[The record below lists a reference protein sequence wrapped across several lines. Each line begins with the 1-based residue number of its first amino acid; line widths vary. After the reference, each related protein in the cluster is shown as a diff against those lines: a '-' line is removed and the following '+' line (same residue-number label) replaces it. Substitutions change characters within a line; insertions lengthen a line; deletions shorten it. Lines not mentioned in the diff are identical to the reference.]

1 MALILSIETS
11 TDVCS
16 VALHRSGEL
25 LKSQIHQIEKSHS
38 SLLPGIACEII
49 EEAELAF
56 PDLDAVA
63 ISAGPGSYTGLR
75 IGVTTAKGFCF
86 ASNIPFISVDTLDV
100 VIAAVDGKFKGDH
113 NLCPMLDARRMEVY
127 TKMVNQDLVE
137 VWPLQ
142 AKILTETS
150 FKEITDPT
158 YIFGNGMAKFR
169 EIVNQDN
176 LIFIEEIIP
185 DARNMGQLAFRKF
198 ENSEFEDVAYFEP
211 KYLKEW
217 RTTTQKKQLL

>member
-38 SLLPGIACEII
+38 SLLPGIAGEILN
-49 EEAELAF
+49 EAALAF
-56 PDLDAVA
+56 KDLDAVA

-86 ASNIPFISVDTLDV
+86 ASSIPLISIETLDV
-100 VIAAVDGKFKGDH
+100 LIAAVDGKFKGDH

-127 TKMVNQDLVE
+127 TKMVDQDLVE

-150 FKEITDPT
+150 FEEIVDPT
-158 YIFGNGMAKFR
+158 YIFGNGMPKFR
-169 EIVNQDN
+169 EIVSQDN
-176 LIFIEEIIP
+176 LIFIDEIVL
-185 DARNMGQLAFRKF
+185 DAGNMGQLAFKKF
-198 ENSEFEDVAYFEP
+198 QDSEFEDVAYFEP
-211 KYLKEW
+211 NYLKEW